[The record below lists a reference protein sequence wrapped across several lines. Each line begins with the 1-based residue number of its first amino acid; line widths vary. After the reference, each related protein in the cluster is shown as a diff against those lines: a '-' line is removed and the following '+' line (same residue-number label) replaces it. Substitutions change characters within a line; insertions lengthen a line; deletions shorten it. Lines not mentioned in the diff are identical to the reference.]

1 MDLQLGD
8 RLQDETGEWAII
20 ARPFSTAAG
29 KTVHAPSTHRA
40 ADVERTR
47 ATQRET
53 GERRAMT
60 RLRRASVIATLLL
73 LTWIATAG
81 AERAWN
87 LWSQGVRNQRAI
99 TWFTMAAYPSLNEC
113 RTALKEAAETL
124 QNSGYELVDTAESIT
139 AMKDDDNFT
148 GLTCLPD
155 TVDPRGPKRK

>member
-1 MDLQLGD
+1 
-8 RLQDETGEWAII
+8 
-20 ARPFSTAAG
+20 
-29 KTVHAPSTHRA
+29 
-40 ADVERTR
+40 
-47 ATQRET
+47 
-53 GERRAMT
+53 MT

-73 LTWIATAG
+73 LTWVATAG

-99 TWFTMAAYPSLNEC
+99 TWLKMAAYPSLNEC

-124 QNSGYELVDTAESIT
+124 RNSGYDLVDTAESIT

-155 TVDPRGPKRK
+155 SVDPRGPKGM